1 MFPGKLFGRAFEPG
15 QAAWT
20 ASGEVATGKT
30 ATLVCESTRDV
41 QRVCPAAIKGS
52 VKIIRQI
59 SSTPCE
65 AYKNWIWSPSGITVW
80 GGCQAEFEFETR

>member
-1 MFPGKLFGRAFEPG
+1 VRSAAFEAG
-15 QAAWT
+15 QASWT
-20 ASGEVATGKT
+20 PSGEVATGKT
-30 ATLVCESTRDV
+30 ATLVCESTRDL
-41 QRVCPAAIKGS
+41 QRVCPASIKGS

-65 AYKNWIWSPSGITVW
+65 AYKNWIWSLSGITVW